1 MRRVDPALAAALM
14 RVAEAFEPS
23 SVLDVDP
30 LGIVRSVPR
39 PEQEVVAHIAA
50 PLAYGSVALVRRA
63 IAEVLAVLGDS
74 PTERV
79 RAHRPGDFVR
89 ERGDF
94 VYRMTRAEDIDAW
107 LVALGALLREHGT
120 LEAAF
125 ATGCEGTQ
133 TDSVAPLAHYVA
145 RLRAASGGEHRRGLR
160 YLAAD
165 PATGS
170 AVKRW
175 HLMLRWLVRPD
186 DGADLG
192 LWTVLR
198 PSQLLLPLDT
208 HTRRLVSWLGLSERR
223 TVDGELARQATEALR
238 MIDPDDPLRFD
249 MPLCHLGIS
258 GACLH
263 RWDPGVCGA
272 CDLRGVCR
280 WTRNG
285 GPA

>member
-1 MRRVDPALAAALM
+1 MTAADPALVDALERVAAAFDP
-14 RVAEAFEPS
+14 A
-23 SVLDVDP
+23 SVLHVDP
-30 LGIVRSVPR
+30 LGAVRAAAIEDR
-39 PEQEVVAHIAA
+39 EVVAHIAA
-50 PLAYGSVALVRRA
+50 PLAYGSVTLVRRA
-63 IAEVLAVLGDS
+63 ISEVMAVLGDS
-74 PTERV
+74 PAERLRTW
-79 RAHRPGDFVR
+79 RAGDFVR
-89 ERGDF
+89 ARPDF
-94 VYRMTRAEDIDAW
+94 VYRMTRAEDVD
-107 LVALGALLREHGT
+107 ALLVGLSNLLAEFGT

-125 ATGCEGTQ
+125 AAGCTGEED
-133 TDSVAPLAHYVA
+133 DSVEPLSRYVA
-145 RLRAASGGEHRRGLR
+145 RLRRASGGAHRRGLR

-223 TVDGELARQATEALR
+223 TVDGELARQATAALR
-238 MIDPDDPLRFD
+238 TVDPDDPLRFD

-258 GACLH
+258 GACRH
-263 RWDPGVCGA
+263 VWHPDVCPG

-280 WTRNG
+280 WTRDRTS
-285 GPA
+285 A